1 MFHILNSLL
10 LVLLFQQG
18 SSFRLL
24 QSPSRSTRSYAIPS
38 VEVAG
43 ERAFASYVVYKSK
56 AAVSIKIIPP
66 TFIPAGANAKKL
78 SREGGLFFEFALA
91 AGPKEYDWGKKG
103 TFLLSA
109 AECGE
114 MLLLAQGKPGMELFH
129 DPNMGAA
136 NSGNGRQLCSVTD
149 FAEVLHLS

>member
-1 MFHILNSLL
+1 MNYILNSLL
-10 LVLLFQQG
+10 LVLLLQQG
-18 SSFRLL
+18 SSFRSL
-24 QSPSRSTRSYAIPS
+24 QSSGRLTRTFAIPS
-38 VEVAG
+38 VEVVG
-43 ERAFASYVVYKSK
+43 ERVFASYIVYKSK

-66 TFIPAGANAKKL
+66 TFVSAGANAKKL
-78 SREGGLFFEFALA
+78 SREGGLFFEFAPA

-136 NSGNGRQLCSVTD
+136 NSGNRRQLCSVND
-149 FAEVLHLS
+149 FATALLLS

>member
-1 MFHILNSLL
+1 MNHVSLL
-10 LVLLFQQG
+10 LYLALFLQQTL
-18 SSFRLL
+18 SLSFYFL
-24 QSPSRSTRSYAIPS
+24 QSTERFTRCLTRSHALPT
-38 VEVAG
+38 VEVTG
-43 ERAFASYVVYKSK
+43 ERVFASYVVYKSK

-66 TFIPAGANAKKL
+66 TFISAGANARKL

-91 AGPKEYDWGKKG
+91 AGPKEYDWAKKG

-114 MLLLAQGKPGMELFH
+114 MLLLAQSKPAMELFH

-136 NSGNGRQLCSVTD
+136 NSGTG
-149 FAEVLHLS
+149 